1 MEQEQE
7 RLTKGIWIP
16 IEIWKDKNLTWNEKI
31 LFLEI
36 DSYTSKDKDCY
47 FSNEYISDLLGI
59 NITNASK
66 TISSLIEKGY
76 IIKTKFDGR
85 KRYVKTALSYS
96 TMQTCQKEQPSRAHD
111 NITSIDSNKENNK
124 TNNKE
129 EKELK
134 EKFNAFVLAYKKAG
148 GRVRSVDTEFN
159 DFTKRHK
166 DWKQV
171 IPYLEMA
178 LQREIKARNQA
189 KANNKFYPA
198 IKNLITYLGKQR
210 AWEMYV
216 TIGEE
221 IKNNEYTPICGGAL
235 NWNDYYGCY
244 MYIGYWD
251 GDISDGYTNDD
262 RPNGASITLNNGRG
276 VITWNSE
283 THKWEKK

>member
-1 MEQEQE
+1 M
-7 RLTKGIWIP
+7 
-16 IEIWKDKNLTWNEKI
+16 
-31 LFLEI
+31 
-36 DSYTSKDKDCY
+36 
-47 FSNEYISDLLGI
+47 
-59 NITNASK
+59 
-66 TISSLIEKGY
+66 
-76 IIKTKFDGR
+76 
-85 KRYVKTALSYS
+85 
-96 TMQTCQKEQPSRAHD
+96 
-111 NITSIDSNKENNK
+111 
-124 TNNKE
+124 
-129 EKELK
+129 
-134 EKFNAFVLAYKKAG
+134 
-148 GRVRSVDTEFN
+148 RSVDTEFN